1 MEDEIKEKE
10 LSFKQKA
17 QKSLEKKFDMK
28 MTQVYP
34 VLPSPVYMPVTPP
47 KQPIQPLTGKKF
59 YNSFQSIILP
69 NGFSSFKL
77 PQPTYFHPA
86 PVSKPK
92 ISTTPKKIKE
102 KILIEIPTE
111 EAEMEI
117 KPRVKPFIQN
127 SSSSRERRGRPRKED
142 LKKKSSTAEKIFG
155 CNVCSLFYF
164 FFNEKG
170 AKFAQFGNLKTHLRT
185 HTGQK

>member
-1 MEDEIKEKE
+1 MEDEIKERE
-10 LSFKQKA
+10 ISLKQKA

-34 VLPSPVYMPVTPP
+34 VLPSPVYMPVTPS
-47 KQPIQPLTGKKF
+47 KQPIQPLERKKF

-77 PQPTYFHPA
+77 PQQTYYNPKLPQQTYFNPA

-92 ISTTPKKIKE
+92 ISPPKKIKE

-111 EAEMEI
+111 EEIEI
-117 KPRVKPFIQN
+117 KPRVKPFIHN
-127 SSSSRERRGRPRKED
+127 SSSSRERRGRPRKDD
-142 LKKKSSTAEKIFG
+142 LKKKSSTAEKIFS

-164 FFNEKG
+164 FLTK
-170 AKFAQFGNLKTHLRT
+170 KVQNLLNLEI
-185 HTGQK
+185 